1 MFSLIRAAIL
11 QTKLYHTRAGAK
23 KVKRFR
29 TTPCITAYIVSLPE
43 WLRGWT

>member
-1 MFSLIRAAIL
+1 MLSSICAAVL
-11 QTKLYHTRAGAK
+11 QTTLYHTRAGAK

-29 TTPCITAYIVSLPE
+29 TTPCIAAYIVSLPE